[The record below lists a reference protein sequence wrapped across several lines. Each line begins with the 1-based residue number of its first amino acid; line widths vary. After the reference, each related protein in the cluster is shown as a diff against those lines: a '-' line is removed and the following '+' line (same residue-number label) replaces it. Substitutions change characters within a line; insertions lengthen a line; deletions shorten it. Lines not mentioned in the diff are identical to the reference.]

1 MSDWETGADRVIR
14 ARFVFPEDFTGF
26 QGHFPERPVVPGV
39 CLVQSV
45 LAMLEKW
52 HGGPVRL
59 KEISNAKFYSP
70 STSGEVLEVT
80 CSVKDKTDKEIRAD
94 AVVAHRGKKT
104 AEIHLTA
111 QCFYQLDKRSFIGW
125 II

>member
-1 MSDWETGADRVIR
+1 AG
-14 ARFVFPEDFTGF
+14 FLFPKDFIGF
-26 QGHFPERPVVPGV
+26 HGHFPERPVVPGV

-45 LAMLEKW
+45 LVMLEKW

-70 STSGEVLEVT
+70 STSGDLLEFT
-80 CSVKDKTDKEIRAD
+80 CGIKDKVDKEIHAD
-94 AVVAHRGKKT
+94 AVASHRGKKI

-111 QCFYQLDKRSFIGW
+111 QCF
-125 II
+125 